1 MNSTGKCEQ
10 GRGMSE
16 KGHLFISRGQPLVH
30 IADGKGRRP
39 KDERK
44 GHLLLDYNSQG
55 VLVTRYAHP
64 PNPHNKIYRVLT

>member
-16 KGHLFISRGQPLVH
+16 KDHLFIYGGQPFVH
-30 IADGKGRRP
+30 IANGKGRRP

-44 GHLLLDYNSQG
+44 GHLLLDYNSKG
-55 VLVTRYAHP
+55 ALVTRIRSYP
-64 PNPHNKIYRVLT
+64 KPS

>member
-16 KGHLFISRGQPLVH
+16 KGHLFMSRRQPLVH

-44 GHLLLDYNSQG
+44 GHLLLDYNSKG
-55 VLVTRYAHP
+55 ALDTRIRSSP
-64 PNPHNKIYRVLT
+64 KSS

>member
-30 IADGKGRRP
+30 IADGRGRRP

-44 GHLLLDYNSQG
+44 GHVLLDYNSKGAYKLLDTLIPQT
-55 VLVTRYAHP
+55 LITKY
-64 PNPHNKIYRVLT
+64 IEY

>member
-55 VLVTRYAHP
+55 AYKLLDTLIPQTLITKY
-64 PNPHNKIYRVLT
+64 IEY

>member
-44 GHLLLDYNSQG
+44 GHLLLDYNSKG
-55 VLVTRYAHP
+55 ALVIRTRSSP
-64 PNPHNKIYRVLT
+64 KPS

>member
-16 KGHLFISRGQPLVH
+16 KGHLIISRQPLIH
-30 IADGKGRRP
+30 IVDGKGRRP

-44 GHLLLDYNSQG
+44 GHLLLDYNSKG
-55 VLVTRYAHP
+55 ALVTRIRSSP
-64 PNPHNKIYRVLT
+64 KPS

>member
-39 KDERK
+39 RDERK
-44 GHLLLDYNSQG
+44 GHLLLDYNSKG
-55 VLVTRYAHP
+55 ALVTRIP
-64 PNPHNKIYRVLT
+64 SSPKPS

>member
-39 KDERK
+39 KTK
-44 GHLLLDYNSQG
+44 GK
-55 VLVTRYAHP
+55 A
-64 PNPHNKIYRVLT
+64 IYCLITILKALISY

>member
-10 GRGMSE
+10 GREMSE
-16 KGHLFISRGQPLVH
+16 KGHLNISRQPLIH

-44 GHLLLDYNSQG
+44 GHLLLDYNSKG
-55 VLVTRYAHP
+55 ALVTRIRSSP
-64 PNPHNKIYRVLT
+64 KPS